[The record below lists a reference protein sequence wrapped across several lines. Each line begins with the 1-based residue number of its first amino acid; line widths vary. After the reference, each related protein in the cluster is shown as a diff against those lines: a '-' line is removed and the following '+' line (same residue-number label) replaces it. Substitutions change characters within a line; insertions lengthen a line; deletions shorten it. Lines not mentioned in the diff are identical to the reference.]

1 VSTPIEETKVNI
13 LLSAVVTTSAYL
25 LGSIPVGLLLTHWAT
40 GTDIREIGSGR
51 TGGTNVLR
59 VAGPWVAL
67 LTIVTDVAKGLLPVW
82 LARAVV
88 GSPAI
93 EALVGLAAVVG
104 HNYSIFISF
113 KGGAGTMTT
122 IGGAIG
128 LWPWN
133 GVILLVTGAAMVAIT
148 RHASVG
154 SISITLALPLALA
167 LRAWLS
173 GAPWAHLIHGLGAAA
188 LTLWALRPNI
198 QRLLEGRERRI
209 TLGQKPNAA

>member
-1 VSTPIEETKVNI
+1 VNI
-13 LLSAVVTTSAYL
+13 FLSTIVTISAYL
-25 LGSIPVGLLLTHWAT
+25 LGSIPVGLLLTRRAT

-67 LTIVTDVAKGLLPVW
+67 LTVVIDVAKGLLSVW

-88 GSPAI
+88 GKPAV
-93 EALVGLAAVVG
+93 EALAGLAAVVG
-104 HNYSIFISF
+104 HNYSIFIGF

-133 GVILLVTGAAMVAIT
+133 GIILLVTGAAMVAIT

-154 SISITLALPLALA
+154 SISITLALPLIFA

-173 GAPWAHLIHGLGAAA
+173 GAPWAYLIHGLGAAA
-188 LTLWALRPNI
+188 MTLWALRPNI

-209 TLGQKPNAA
+209 TLGQNAKAG